1 MLVEM
6 LNEIKPPL
14 LSLYLC
20 YSDNIPI
27 KIYKEVLTNFE
38 ELWGMHLHVLSQNV
52 RNNAN
57 INKFMELV
65 KKNTLKILKSIIKH
79 ILLEKE

>member
-65 KKNTLKILKSIIKH
+65 KTFDKITYSLSLIH
-79 ILLEKE
+79 I